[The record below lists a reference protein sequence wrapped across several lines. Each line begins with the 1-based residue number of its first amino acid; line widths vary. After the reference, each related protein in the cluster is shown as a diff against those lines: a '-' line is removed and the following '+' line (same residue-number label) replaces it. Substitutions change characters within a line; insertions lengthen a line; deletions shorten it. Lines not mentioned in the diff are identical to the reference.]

1 MNLFTLLIWCQTRDH
16 KCNIQQTQASSALN
30 PAWPVW
36 HCRLLLR
43 GELAAAVL
51 QHCPASCSCAGGRPI
66 DRARMCVHSCRK
78 ESVDSGRSRT
88 RLDSFGPCRP
98 RCRLVRCLARSGASL
113 AVDDA
118 GAWAAWHFP
127 FPISS
132 DTVARGWQGMRRRTP
147 AHKCNRPFLLA
158 AFPPKKGKDLN
169 LLWRTQTVSF
179 LLSLVWFP
187 FFFFHSP
194 IAIDFLCLF
203 NRSRLFINK
212 SNLFY
217 V

>member
-1 MNLFTLLIWCQTRDH
+1 VNLFTLLIWCQTRDH

-98 RCRLVRCLARSGASL
+98 RCRLVRCLARSGASP
-113 AVDDA
+113 AVE
-118 GAWAAWHFP
+118 
-127 FPISS
+127 
-132 DTVARGWQGMRRRTP
+132 RRTP

-187 FFFFHSP
+187 FFFFHSS